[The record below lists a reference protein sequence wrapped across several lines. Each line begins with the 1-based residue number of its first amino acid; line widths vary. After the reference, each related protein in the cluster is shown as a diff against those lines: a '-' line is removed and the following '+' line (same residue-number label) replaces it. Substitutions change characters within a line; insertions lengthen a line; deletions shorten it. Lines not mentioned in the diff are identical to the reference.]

1 MLGLL
6 GLGLNTTSFGFG
18 LATLALA
25 FSCGLTNY
33 HYQLRSVRDSTML
46 GDDLGLASRGLVNNP
61 EKKTRKRA
69 SRQHRRRLK
78 K

>member
-25 FSCGLTNY
+25 FCGLTNY
-33 HYQLRSVRDSTML
+33 HYQLRSVRDSAML